1 MSLRVRLITSILVVL
16 LVSLAVG
23 GLSAGWTA
31 TKSVRTEMQA
41 ALANGEKAV
50 RNGEADRRAPAAAAP
65 GPDRQ
70 VHLFDGNRHLRARL
84 VDEAGQMRVA
94 SVPLEPRQPAPGWLV
109 ALVAPSLPPVEVPL
123 EFGDRSGRM
132 LLEADPRNEVAEVWG
147 QLRDGL
153 AALALFCA
161 LSAALVGFVVSRALR
176 PLEDLSAALAAVGSE
191 GFAVRLKPAGSP
203 ELVRLTE
210 GFNAM
215 MERLGRAERHNRRL
229 HEQLVAV
236 QEEERAELAR
246 DLHDEIGPFL
256 FCVAVD
262 AAAIEAAAQVG
273 NHAEIPDSAAAIRR
287 SVSHMQGHVRSM
299 LGRLRPASPVEIGLA
314 PALRNLVAFWQARR
328 PGITFTLDVE
338 VEEDGMEEAAK
349 EVVYRVVQESVT
361 NAVRHGQPGQ
371 VEISIRTG
379 PEEQVITC
387 ISDDGVGLSATAVPG
402 FGLAGLRDR
411 LAARGGGLQVVTGPA
426 GRGLQ
431 VTARLPRS
439 ERAEALRP
447 PAAA

>member
-1 MSLRVRLITSILVVL
+1 MSLRFRLITSILVVL

-23 GLSAGWTA
+23 GLLAGWTA

-41 ALANGEKAV
+41 ALAIGEKTL
-50 RNGEADRRAPAAAAP
+50 RNGEAARQAPDAEGP

-84 VDEAGQMRVA
+84 LDEAGRVRA
-94 SVPLEPRQPAPGWLV
+94 VSVPLEPRQPAPGWLV
-109 ALVAPSLPPVEVPL
+109 DLVAPSLPAVDVPL
-123 EFGDRSGRM
+123 DAGGRPGRM
-132 LLEADPRNEVAEVWG
+132 VLEADPRNEVAEVWG
-147 QLRDGL
+147 QLRDGF
-153 AALALFCA
+153 AALGLFCA

-176 PLEDLSAALAAVGSE
+176 PLEDLSAALAVVGSE
-191 GFAVRLKPAGSP
+191 GFAARLRPAGSP
-203 ELVRLTE
+203 ELVRLAE

-262 AAAIEAAAQVG
+262 AAAIEQAARSG
-273 NHAEIPDSAAAIRR
+273 SHAEIPDSAAAIRR

-314 PALRNLVAFWQARR
+314 PALRNLIAFWQARQ
-328 PGITFTLDVE
+328 PGIAFTLGIE
-338 VEEDGMEEAAK
+338 VEEDSMEEAAK

-361 NAVRHGQPGQ
+361 NAVRHGEPGQ
-371 VEISIRTG
+371 VEVSVQAGTEGEVVASIA
-379 PEEQVITC
+379 
-387 ISDDGVGLSATAVPG
+387 DDGVGLSATAVPG

-411 LAARGGGLQVVTGPA
+411 LTARGGSLQVVTGPA

-431 VTARLPRS
+431 ITARLPRL
-439 ERAEALRP
+439 EGAEALQP